1 MISNHFCKKDRT
13 GINRNNLSKQIY
25 HLDILQDGRPKDE
38 DAQAIDDILSP
49 SSGSE
54 YLVAIFRGVICQVIS
69 LYDDHITS

>member
-1 MISNHFCKKDRT
+1 MT
-13 GINRNNLSKQIY
+13 ETEINRNNLSKQIY

-54 YLVAIFRGVICQVIS
+54 
-69 LYDDHITS
+69 